1 MSGKFT
7 CCPIDRLLQW
17 ILAEEKH
24 GRIFGIQKELFFV
37 PRPDDSFKMQRY
49 GQTLDTPIGVA
60 AGPHTQLAQ
69 NIICA
74 WLTGARY
81 LELKTIQTLD
91 ELEVTKPC
99 IDMTDEGYNCEWS
112 QELKLEQSFDEY
124 LNAWIILHILQD
136 KFGWGEFDSRGFIFN
151 MSVGYN
157 LEGILKPNVQNFL
170 DRMTDCTEQK
180 AAKIGILAKTYP
192 RVRNLEIPERLTD
205 NITISTMHGCPAD
218 EVEKIARYFVEERKL
233 HTTVKLNPTLL
244 GPDQLRNILN
254 TELGFDVQ
262 VPDVAFEHDL
272 KYEAGVALIKSLR
285 ASAESAGVEFNLKLT
300 NTLETLNRD
309 QNLPDNEQM
318 VYLSGR
324 ALHPITIALTY
335 RLQNEFNGELDIS
348 FSAGADCFNVADVL
362 ACNMRPVTVCSDI
375 LKPGGYG
382 RLGQYLEQISK
393 SFAEAGADSIEAFI
407 TARAQT
413 KDLRGTGRADLSGE
427 VKMKMEAHQSKGRA
441 GLKNLQAYAAAVLAD
456 RSYRKSNFPYD
467 DIKTPRA
474 LTAFDCVKA
483 PCVSTCPVGQDI
495 PGYMYYTAA
504 GNYKRAMDVIL
515 KTNPFPHMQGMV
527 CDHLCQYKCTRMN
540 YDSPLLIREIKRFI
554 SWNRGQTVPR
564 KRAAPNGLKV
574 AIIGAGPSGLACA
587 YFLALDG
594 FEVDIYE
601 TKDIPGGM
609 AADAIPIFRLN
620 DESLK
625 KDIEGILALGVR
637 ILYGSK
643 IDLKRFE
650 QLRNTYSYVYI
661 AVGAQKGLNLGIPGE
676 DAPGVYD
683 QILFLSA
690 VRRGQA
696 PHLGQRVIVIGGGN
710 SAIDAARTANRL
722 VGSGGRVSIV
732 YRRTLEEMPA
742 DFEEVQAAVD
752 EGIELI
758 ELTAPECLLVE
769 DGRVKSN
776 VCFKMK
782 LGEPDASGRPR
793 PIKIEGTEF
802 EIEADSVI
810 SAIGQRVE
818 LDFFPEERLLFDP
831 ETLETPL
838 PNVFAGGDAVRGAS
852 TLIKAI
858 SDGKRV
864 AEAIKQ
870 RTAGR
875 PGFAAGETDRKP
887 DTKDLQIAQARRVFG
902 PQVPEISP
910 ARRANFDLVIRTLD
924 EASAQQEA
932 RRCLQCDVICN
943 ICTTVCPNRA
953 NIAYNLNPIKYTVQ
967 RAVRSGK
974 NIRIEDVERAQ
985 IGQKFQIVN
994 LGDFCNEC
1002 GNCATF
1008 CPTSGAPYRIK
1019 PKFYLSPEGFE
1030 DQQNG
1035 YMFVDGVLK
1044 ARVDGELE
1052 SLYRHKDR
1060 LIYETKNIKAQLNI
1074 QTYSVEKVTLGPDSA
1089 DSVDLR
1095 HAAQMAVLF
1104 SALKDSYLFV

>member
-1 MSGKFT
+1 MSDKFF
-7 CCPIDRLLQW
+7 CCPIEKLLQW
-17 ILAEEKH
+17 ILEEEKQ
-24 GRIFGIQKELFFV
+24 GQIFGIHQELFFV
-37 PRPDDSFKMQRY
+37 PRPDDPFKMKRY

-81 LELKTIQTLD
+81 LELKTVQTLD

-112 QELKLEQSFDEY
+112 QELKLEQSFNEY

-136 KFGWGEFDSRGFIFN
+136 RFGWGEPGSRGFIFN

-170 DRMTDCTEQK
+170 DRMTDCTAQK
-180 AAKIGILAKTYP
+180 AAKLGVLAKVYP
-192 RVRNLEIPERLTD
+192 RVNDLKIPERLTD
-205 NITISTMHGCPAD
+205 NITISTMHGCPPD
-218 EVEKIARYFVEERKL
+218 EVEKIGRYFVEERKL

-254 TELGFDVQ
+254 IELGFDVE
-262 VPDVAFEHDL
+262 VPDAAFEHDL

-285 ASAESAGVEFNLKLT
+285 ARAEKAGVEFNLKLT
-300 NTLETLNRD
+300 NTLETLNAD

-318 VYLSGR
+318 VYMSGR
-324 ALHPITIALTY
+324 ALHPITVALAL

-348 FSAGADCFNVADVL
+348 FSAGADCFNVVDVL

-382 RLGQYLEQISK
+382 RLGQYLEEISK
-393 SFAEAGADSIEAFI
+393 SFTAAGADSIKAFV
-407 TARAQT
+407 TARAQP
-413 KDLRGTGRADLSGE
+413 KDVNRARRAQDHRGE
-427 VKMKMEAHQSKGRA
+427 GRA
-441 GLKNLQAYAAAVLAD
+441 GLKNLQTYAAAVLAGQ
-456 RSYRKSNFPYD
+456 SYRKSNFPYD
-467 DIKTPRA
+467 NIKTPRT
-474 LTAFDCVKA
+474 LTAFDCVEA

-495 PGYMYYTAA
+495 PGYMYHTAA
-504 GNYKRAMDVIL
+504 GHYKRAMDVIL
-515 KTNPFPHMQGMV
+515 KTNPFPNMQGMV

-540 YDSPLLIREIKRFI
+540 YDHPLLIREIKRFI
-554 SWNRGQTVPR
+554 AWNQGPAVPPIP
-564 KRAAPNGLKV
+564 AAPNGFKV

-594 FEVDIYE
+594 FEVDVYE

-609 AADAIPIFRLN
+609 AADAIPVFRLN
-620 DESLK
+620 DERLK
-625 KDIEGILALGVR
+625 KDIEGIVALGVM
-637 ILYGSK
+637 IHYGSK

-650 QLRNTYSYVYI
+650 QLRDTYSYVYI
-661 AVGAQKGLNLGIPGE
+661 AIGAQKGLNLGIPGE

-683 QILFLSA
+683 QIHFLSA

-696 PHLGQRVIVIGGGN
+696 PHLGQKVMVIGGGN

-722 VGSGGRVSIV
+722 VGPHGRVSIV

-742 DFEEVQAAVD
+742 DFEEVQAALD

-776 VCFKMK
+776 VCFKME
-782 LGEPDASGRPR
+782 LAEPDASGRPR

-802 EIEADSVI
+802 EIEVDSVI

-818 LDFFPEERLLFDP
+818 LDFFPEENLLFDP
-831 ETLETPL
+831 ETLETQL
-838 PNVFAGGDAVRGAS
+838 LNVFAGGDAVRGAS

-870 RTAGR
+870 RAAVAADFPAGQ
-875 PGFAAGETDRKP
+875 TDRKP
-887 DTKDLQIAQARRVFG
+887 DTQALQIAQSQRVFG
-902 PQVPEISP
+902 PQVPEISL
-910 ARRANFDLVIRTLD
+910 ARRSNFELVIRTLD
-924 EASAQQEA
+924 EASARQEA

-953 NIAYNLNPIKYTVQ
+953 NVAYTLDPVEFAVQ

-974 NIRIEDVERAQ
+974 NIQTEDVECVQ
-985 IGQKFQIVN
+985 IAQKFQIIN

-1002 GNCATF
+1002 GNCTTF
-1008 CPTSGAPYRIK
+1008 CPTSGAPYRVK
-1019 PKFYLSPEGFE
+1019 PKFYFSTEGFE
-1030 DQQNG
+1030 NEQNG

-1044 ARVDGELE
+1044 ARVDGKLQ
-1052 SLYRHKDR
+1052 SLYRHKDH
-1060 LIYETKNIKAQLNI
+1060 LIYETKDVKAQLNLN
-1074 QTYSVEKVTLGPDSA
+1074 TYSLEKLTFESDSA

-1095 HAAQMAVLF
+1095 HAAQMAVLYT
-1104 SALKDSYLFV
+1104 ALKDLYLFV

>member
-1 MSGKFT
+1 MGDKFY
-7 CCPIDRLLQW
+7 CCPIEKLLQW
-17 ILAEEKH
+17 ILAEEKQ
-24 GRIFGIQKELFFV
+24 GQIFGIHKELFFV
-37 PRPDDSFKMQRY
+37 PRPDDPFKMQRY

-81 LELKTIQTLD
+81 IELKTVQTLD

-112 QELKLEQSFDEY
+112 QELKLEQSFSEY
-124 LNAWIILHILQD
+124 LNAWIILHILKD
-136 KFGWGEFDSRGFIFN
+136 RFGWGEPDSPGFIFN

-157 LEGILKPNVQNFL
+157 LEGILKSNVQSFL
-170 DRMTDCTEQK
+170 DRMTDCEAQK
-180 AAKIGILAKTYP
+180 TAKLDILAKIYP
-192 RVRNLEIPERLTD
+192 RVRDLKIPERLTE
-205 NITISTMHGCPAD
+205 NITISTMHGCPPD

-244 GPDQLRNILN
+244 GPDQLRTILN
-254 TELGFDVQ
+254 TELGFDVE
-262 VPDVAFEHDL
+262 VPDIAFEHDL
-272 KYEAGVALIKSLR
+272 KYEAGVALIRSLR
-285 ASAESAGVEFNLKLT
+285 ASAEKAGVEFNLKLT

-318 VYLSGR
+318 VYMSGR
-324 ALHPITIALTY
+324 ALHPITIALAR

-382 RLGQYLEQISK
+382 RLGQYLEEISK
-393 SFAEAGADSIEAFI
+393 SFTEAGADSIKAFI
-407 TARAQT
+407 TARAQP
-413 KDLRGTGRADLSGE
+413 KDFSRTRSAETHQGE
-427 VKMKMEAHQSKGRA
+427 GRA
-441 GLKNLQAYAAAVLAD
+441 GLKNLQTYAAAVLAGK
-456 RSYRKSNFPYD
+456 SYRKSNFPYNN
-467 DIKTPRA
+467 IKTPRA
-474 LTAFDCVKA
+474 LNAFDCVKA
-483 PCVSTCPVGQDI
+483 PCVSTCPVGQNI
-495 PGYMYYTAA
+495 PGYMYHTAA

-515 KTNPFPHMQGMV
+515 KTNPFPNMQGMV

-540 YDSPLLIREIKRFI
+540 YDGPLLIREIKRFI
-554 SWNRGQTVPR
+554 AWNQRQTLPP
-564 KRAAPNGLKV
+564 KPAAPNGLKV

-594 FEVDIYE
+594 FYVDIYE
-601 TKDIPGGM
+601 TKDISGGM
-609 AADAIPIFRLN
+609 AADAIPIFRL
-620 DESLK
+620 DEQSLK
-625 KDIEGILALGVR
+625 KDIEGIVALGVR
-637 ILYGSK
+637 IHYGSK
-643 IDLKRFE
+643 IDIKRFE
-650 QLRNTYSYVYI
+650 QLRDTHSYVYMAI
-661 AVGAQKGLNLGIPGE
+661 GAQKGLNLGIPGE

-683 QILFLSA
+683 QIQFLSA
-690 VRRGQA
+690 VRRGEA
-696 PHLGQRVIVIGGGN
+696 PHLGQKVMVIGGGN

-722 VGSGGRVSIV
+722 VGPGGRVSIV
-732 YRRTLEEMPA
+732 YRRTIEEMPA
-742 DFEEVQAAVD
+742 DFEEVQAALA

-758 ELTAPECLLVE
+758 ELVAPECLLVE

-776 VCFKMK
+776 VCFKME
-782 LGEPDASGRPR
+782 LGKPDASGRPR

-802 EIEADSVI
+802 EIKVDSVI

-818 LDFFPEERLLFDP
+818 LDFFPEKNLLFDP
-831 ETLETPL
+831 ETLETQL

-870 RTAGR
+870 RAAVEDDF
-875 PGFAAGETDRKP
+875 PAGEKDREP
-887 DTKDLQIAQARRVFG
+887 DTQALQIAQARRVFG
-902 PQVPEISP
+902 PQVPEISL
-910 ARRANFDLVIRTLD
+910 ARRSNFDLVIRTLD

-953 NIAYNLNPIKYTVQ
+953 NIAYALDPVEFTVQ
-967 RAVRSGK
+967 RAVRSAK
-974 NIRIEDVERAQ
+974 NMQIEDAESVQ
-985 IGQKFQIVN
+985 IAQKFQIIN

-1002 GNCATF
+1002 GNCTTF
-1008 CPTSGAPYRIK
+1008 CPTSGAPHRVK
-1019 PKFYLSPEGFE
+1019 PKFYLSAEGFE
-1030 DQQNG
+1030 NEQNG

-1044 ARVDGELE
+1044 ARADGELQ
-1052 SLYRHKDR
+1052 SLYEHKGH
-1060 LIYETKNIKAQLNI
+1060 LIYETKDVKAQLNI
-1074 QTYSVEKVTLGPDSA
+1074 NTYSLEELTFESDSA

-1095 HAAQMAVLF
+1095 HASQMAVLYT
-1104 SALKDSYLFV
+1104 ALKDLYLFVRIGADRFG